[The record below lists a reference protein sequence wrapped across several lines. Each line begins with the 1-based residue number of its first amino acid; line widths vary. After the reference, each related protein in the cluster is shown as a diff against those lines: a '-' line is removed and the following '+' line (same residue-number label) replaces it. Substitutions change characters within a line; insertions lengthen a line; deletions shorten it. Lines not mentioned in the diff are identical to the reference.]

1 MKTCHDNLF
10 ILDTQVTLFMSRN
23 HAVYWALSSAKF
35 CKFCF
40 VFRYPCRVSLIS
52 EMIKN
57 KCLKKRQIMPTLYF
71 FSRALHVEHYQIYEL
86 CSHKRN
92 FFLDTT
98 GPHWGK
104 ILENA
109 SCLFLRRYFSRVTVC
124 HGGGEMKS
132 TFAGLWNKFLRLEGL
147 NLIDHPQPQ
156 FHKMFTFSHFIREA
170 FKNYLADFF
179 R

>member
-1 MKTCHDNLF
+1 MQCIKLSHLQSFAKKFSYSDIPAEFLKW
-10 ILDTQVTLFMSRN
+10 SRTN
-23 HAVYWALSSAKF
+23 
-35 CKFCF
+35 
-40 VFRYPCRVSLIS
+40 VSN
-52 EMIKN
+52 E
-57 KCLKKRQIMPTLYF
+57 RQIMPTLYF

>member
-1 MKTCHDNLF
+1 
-10 ILDTQVTLFMSRN
+10 MSRN
-23 HAVYWALSSAKF
+23 QCIELSHLQSFAN
-35 CKFCF
+35 F
-40 VFRYPCRVSLIS
+40 VSYSDIPAEFHWF
-52 EMIKN
+52 
-57 KCLKKRQIMPTLYF
+57 LKWSRTNVKKKPIMPTLYF

-132 TFAGLWNKFLRLEGL
+132 TFASLWNKFLRLEGL

>member
-1 MKTCHDNLF
+1 MQCIKLSHLQSFAKKISYSDIPAEFLKW
-10 ILDTQVTLFMSRN
+10 SRTN
-23 HAVYWALSSAKF
+23 
-35 CKFCF
+35 
-40 VFRYPCRVSLIS
+40 VSN
-52 EMIKN
+52 E
-57 KCLKKRQIMPTLYF
+57 RQIMPTLYF

-86 CSHKRN
+86 CSHKRKS
-92 FFLDTT
+92 FLDTT

-132 TFAGLWNKFLRLEGL
+132 TFASLWNKFLRLEGL

>member
-1 MKTCHDNLF
+1 
-10 ILDTQVTLFMSRN
+10 MSRN
-23 HAVYWALSSAKF
+23 QCIELSHLQSFAN
-35 CKFCF
+35 F
-40 VFRYPCRVSLIS
+40 VSYSDVPTEFNWFLKWSKTNVS
-52 EMIKN
+52 N
-57 KCLKKRQIMPTLYF
+57 KRQIMPTLYF

-86 CSHKRN
+86 CSHKWK

-98 GPHWGK
+98 GPHWGGRK
-104 ILENA
+104 GCKRILENA

-156 FHKMFTFSHFIREA
+156 FHKMFTFSHFIRC
-170 FKNYLADFF
+170 Y
-179 R
+179 